1 MMCGDTQGEKEGRSP
16 DKEPRPGRQLAR
28 CEAAYI
34 QGVYGTLEHGID
46 MLPARSKPQQP
57 RKEHTTLTSEK
68 GSAEGQEKNQS
79 STDKAIDKAQEKR
92 QGGGSPDAV
101 DKAVDKAQE
110 SGLTDKAAQKAKDR
124 FSK

>member
-1 MMCGDTQGEKEGRSP
+1 MK
-16 DKEPRPGRQLAR
+16 RPLDRDV
-28 CEAAYI
+28 C
-34 QGVYGTLEHGID
+34 GTLKRGIN
-46 MLPARSKPQQP
+46 MLSAKSKAQQP
-57 RKEHTTLTSEK
+57 WKEHTTLTSEK

-92 QGGGSPDAV
+92 QGGGSPDAA